1 MTNRLVFRLLLS
13 LALALCLATSAQGA
27 VRFGVTEDAGKYADD
42 GGATFFP
49 TLTDL
54 GMTQNRITVFW
65 DAAHPAEIQEK
76 AFLDRSL
83 PVAARDGVQ
92 IVFSVQPL
100 HPTDVTSTPGGAL
113 AFASYAADLARTY
126 PQVKRFVV
134 GNEPNQPRF
143 WRPQF
148 SASGRPVAAAAYE
161 QMLALSYD
169 ALKAVDPTID
179 VIGLGLSPRGNDDPH
194 ARSNVSTSPVRFIH
208 DLGVAYRASGRTRP
222 IMDELA
228 FHPYPNPSSGNDP
241 LLKGYQWPNAG
252 VPNFARIKQAVWDA
266 FAGTGQSTFAE
277 AGWSLAAPA
286 PAAPPLTLFLDET
299 GWQAAIPP
307 GERSAYTGRENSKTV
322 SEATQA
328 RIYDDLVRFVECD
341 PSVTALDLFHLVD
354 ESDLDRFQSGL
365 VRADGTHRP
374 SYDAVKSAIAE
385 TGGLCSGVQA
395 GWRHSTAV
403 AGAVAR
409 FGAAGGRGRGRLG
422 FGVSAKETAGFS
434 AGIFRVGG
442 RGLTDSDR
450 GAIAA
455 ALALSGPAPG
465 LVARASG
472 VVRAYWPARVG
483 FGARS
488 PAPGWYVYAV
498 RLAASMNP
506 SRTAL
511 LVGSPFRVG

>member
-1 MTNRLVFRLLLS
+1 V
-13 LALALCLATSAQGA
+13 AASAGGA

-42 GGATFFP
+42 GGAKFFP
-49 TLTDL
+49 LLTDL

-65 DAAHPAEIQEK
+65 DPAHPAEIQEK

-83 PVAARDGVQ
+83 PVAAANHVR
-92 IVFSVQPL
+92 IVFSVMPL

-113 AFASYAADLARTY
+113 AFASYVADLARAY
-126 PQVKRFVV
+126 PQVRQFVI

-148 SASGRPVAAAAYE
+148 SPSGRPAAAAAYE
-161 QMLALSYD
+161 QVLALSYD
-169 ALKAVDPTID
+169 ALKGVDPTID

-208 DLGVAYRASGRTRP
+208 DLGVAYRTSGRTRP

-266 FAGTGQSTFAE
+266 FAGTAEPTFAE
-277 AGWSLAAPA
+277 VGWSPAPAA

-299 GWQAAIPP
+299 GWQATIPRS
-307 GERSAYTGRENSKTV
+307 ERSAYSGSENSKTV
-322 SEATQA
+322 PEAAQA
-328 RIYDDLVRFVECD
+328 RIYGDLVRFVECD

-354 ESDLDRFQSGL
+354 ESDLGRFQSGL

-374 SYDAVKSAIAE
+374 SYDVVKSAIAE
-385 TGGLCSGVQA
+385 TGGLCSGLEA
-395 GWRHSTAV
+395 WWRHSTTV
-403 AGAVAR
+403 AGAAAQ
-409 FGAAGGRGRGRLG
+409 FGAGRAHGRFG
-422 FGVSAKETAGFS
+422 FGVRANEAAGFS

-442 RGLTDSDR
+442 RGLTESDR
-450 GAIAA
+450 GAIAT
-455 ALALSGPAPG
+455 ALASSGPAPG

-472 VVRAYWPARVG
+472 VVRAYRPSRVD

-488 PAPGWYVYAV
+488 LAPGWYVDAV

-511 LVGSPFRVG
+511 QVGSPFRVG

>member
-1 MTNRLVFRLLLS
+1 MTNRLFCSLLLP
-13 LALALCLATSAQGA
+13 LALALCLAASARGA

-65 DAAHPAEIQEK
+65 DATHPAEIQEK

-126 PQVKRFVV
+126 PQVKRFVIA
-134 GNEPNQPRF
+134 NEPNQPRF

-161 QMLALSYD
+161 QLLALSYD

-208 DLGVAYRASGRTRP
+208 DLGAAYRASGRTRP

-252 VPNFARIKQAVWDA
+252 VPNFARVKQAVWDA
-266 FAGTGQSTFAE
+266 FAGTGQPTFAE

-307 GERSAYTGRENSKTV
+307 DERSAYTGRENSKTV

-328 RIYDDLVRFVECD
+328 RIYGDLVRFVECD

-354 ESDLDRFQSGL
+354 ESALDRFQSGL

-385 TGGLCSGVQA
+385 TDGLCSGVQA
-395 GWRHSTAV
+395 WWRHSTTV
-403 AGAVAR
+403 ADAAAR
-409 FGAAGGRGRGRLG
+409 FGAAGGRFG

-442 RGLTDSDR
+442 RGLTESDR

-455 ALALSGPAPG
+455 ALASSGPAPG
-465 LVARASG
+465 FVARASG

-488 PAPGWYVYAV
+488 LAPGWYVDAV

-506 SRTAL
+506 SRTTL

>member
-1 MTNRLVFRLLLS
+1 MIKRLVFCLLLP
-13 LALALCLATSAQGA
+13 LALALGLAASAHGA

-42 GGATFFP
+42 SGATFFP

-83 PVAARDGVQ
+83 PVATANHIQ

-126 PQVKRFVV
+126 PQVKQFVI

-148 SASGRPVAAAAYE
+148 SAGGREVAAAAYE

-208 DLGVAYRASGRTRP
+208 DLGAAYRASGRVRP

-228 FHPYPNPSSGNDP
+228 FHPYPNPSSGNDA

-266 FAGTGQSTFAE
+266 FAGTGQPTFAE
-277 AGWSLAAPA
+277 TGWSLAPPAP

-299 GWQAAIPP
+299 GWQATIPRS
-307 GERSAYTGRENSKTV
+307 ERSAYTGRENSKTV
-322 SEATQA
+322 SEAMQA
-328 RIYDDLVRFVECD
+328 RIYGDLVRFVECD

-385 TGGLCSGVQA
+385 TGGLCSGTQT
-395 GWRHSTAV
+395 WWQHSATV
-403 AGAVAR
+403 AGAAAEFGAGRRGAR
-409 FGAAGGRGRGRLG
+409 FGFGLRAKEAAGY
-422 FGVSAKETAGFS
+422 S
-434 AGIFRVGG
+434 AGIFRAGG
-442 RGLTDSDR
+442 RGLTESDR

-455 ALALSGPAPG
+455 ALASSGPAPG
-465 LVARASG
+465 LVARAG
-472 VVRAYWPARVG
+472 GAVRAYWPSRVV

-488 PAPGWYVYAV
+488 LAPGWYVYAV

-511 LVGSPFRVG
+511 LVGTPFQVG

>member
-1 MTNRLVFRLLLS
+1 MTNRLVSCLLLP
-13 LALALCLATSAQGA
+13 LALALGVAASAQGA

-54 GMTQNRITVFW
+54 GLTQNRITVFW
-65 DAAHPAEIQEK
+65 DAAHPSEIQEK

-83 PVAARDGVQ
+83 PVAAANHVR

-126 PQVKRFVV
+126 PQVKQFVI

-148 SASGRPVAAAAYE
+148 SASGRPLAAAAYE
-161 QMLALSYD
+161 QVLALSYD
-169 ALKAVDPTID
+169 GLKAVDPTID

-222 IMDELA
+222 IMDEFA

-252 VPNFARIKQAVWDA
+252 VPNFARLKQAVWDA
-266 FAGTGQSTFAE
+266 FAGTAQPTFAE
-277 AGWSLAAPA
+277 AGWSLSGPA

-299 GWQAAIPP
+299 GWQATIPRS
-307 GERSAYTGRENSKTV
+307 ERSAYTGRENSKTV
-322 SEATQA
+322 SEAAQA
-328 RIYDDLVRFVECD
+328 GIYGDLVRFVECD

-354 ESDLDRFQSGL
+354 ESALDRFQSGL

-385 TGGLCSGVQA
+385 TGGVCSGLQA
-395 GWRHSTAV
+395 WWRHSTAV
-403 AGAVAR
+403 AGAAAR
-409 FGAAGGRGRGRLG
+409 FGAAGRRGRFG
-422 FGVSAKETAGFS
+422 FGVRATETAGFS
-434 AGIFRVGG
+434 AGIFRASG
-442 RGLTDSDR
+442 RGLTESDR

-455 ALALSGPAPG
+455 ALASSGPAPG

-472 VVRAYWPARVG
+472 VVRAYWPSRVA